1 MKKLLLRLLAV
12 MADTGKERPRDGKE
26 ERDASH
32 GGCNAY
38 RQPGG
43 FYGIP
48 QDGEWDHEH
57 DSWKA
62 GNEE

>member
-1 MKKLLLRLLAV
+1 MKKLLSRLLAV
-12 MADTGKERPRDGKE
+12 MAGTGKDRPRDGE
-26 ERDASH
+26 GCDAWH
-32 GGCNAY
+32 GGCNEH
-38 RQPGG
+38 RPPGG

-57 DSWKA
+57 DPGKA